1 MGEQTRRVEKHLL
14 ATKDC
19 SISHCSVCCWY
30 QRGFFCFVF
39 CLLGTDQSLPL
50 CSRFHSRRQEFNSA
64 SANLRTKKTSLFPES
79 NSSKH
84 PPRGLHCSIAL
95 IFHLGYT
102 FNVASDGNLLDG
114 DRLQES
120 LAPPSPHRSIIEQPP
135 RRTQRALS
143 LSFVPTKLE
152 PWS

>member
-1 MGEQTRRVEKHLL
+1 MSRNICLL
-14 ATKDC
+14 QKIAAFLTAAFAVDT
-19 SISHCSVCCWY
+19 SV
-30 QRGFFCFVF
+30 FCFVLLFF

-50 CSRFHSRRQEFNSA
+50 CSRFLSRKQEFNSA

-84 PPRGLHCSIAL
+84 PPRSLRCSIAL

-102 FNVASDGNLLDG
+102 FNVVSDGNLLDG

>member
-14 ATKDC
+14 ATKDR
-19 SISHCSVCCWY
+19 SISHCSLCCWY
-30 QRGFFCFVF
+30 QRFLFCFVVF
-39 CLLGTDQSLPL
+39 LEQISRFLCAAGFTAGGRNLILPL
-50 CSRFHSRRQEFNSA
+50 Q
-64 SANLRTKKTSLFPES
+64 TWGQKKTSLFPES
-79 NSSKH
+79 GSSKH
-84 PPRGLHCSIAL
+84 PPRSLRCSIAL